1 MYMTPSLL
9 DILARVDTT
18 CQEAH
23 VIVIIL
29 QQEITI
35 VPMAGH
41 SLVQHVL
48 RVMVQPVLPIT
59 IARLAVL

>member
-9 DILARVDTT
+9 DIRVLADTT
-18 CQEAH
+18 YQEVH

-29 QQEITI
+29 QQQTTI
-35 VPMAGH
+35 VMGVGH

-48 RVMVQPVLPIT
+48 RVMVQPVLPI
-59 IARLAVL
+59 IIVHLEVH